1 MWHLLSDLPPLYI
14 LSYSYRSTKLPFH
27 AVTLSEV
34 GCVGVMCLVVRAI
47 KRKWEVIIIHV
58 PQFLTPLGGLMDD
71 MCRIKQSYCSIYTIH
86 ELMHRIHNERVLEVL
101 TCTYN
106 YMCKFNSNVVCL
118 AYALQNTH
126 YIHVRVTA
134 EYMLMRASGKGKQKS
149 I

>member
-86 ELMHRIHNERVLEVL
+86 ELMRRIHN
-101 TCTYN
+101 
-106 YMCKFNSNVVCL
+106 MCKFSSNVVCL
-118 AYALQNTH
+118 AYALQN
-126 YIHVRVTA
+126 YLYV
-134 EYMLMRASGKGKQKS
+134 
-149 I
+149 